1 MSISKKNLFWLFIVA
16 GTIALGSVMLRP
28 PPPFRG
34 PVDHFAPDIARPDAL
49 IRSYSLSRLPA
60 DLLRIPLARD
70 VLTEDFVSY
79 YEQNEER
86 QALSGTVRRLAFEH
100 KLDLPERLIESALD
114 EPAEVALWRGG
125 DGRLRHFAI
134 VLSRNALARVIQTLL
149 PAVSRASDLQLFSAG
164 TLDGTDVDILA
175 LEYGLK
181 YRLLLLSKGDRIVAL
196 SNPGMLFE
204 PGGDQPL
211 GSQSA
216 DAAEVVRE
224 LLEGKSLSPFARHFH
239 LEKPL
244 SGKKHELMLGSRAFA
259 FGYEAF
265 APGLMALRLNFDN
278 QGDWQSSALFNG
290 VSTRDAGL
298 WAKLPY
304 GPSLCVLMPVDWTRI
319 ESLLDA
325 FSARY
330 PLSKEEITFIN
341 RFDGPAAVCWY
352 KDSRL
357 FTPLFAA
364 RLSRDVDEKQA
375 EAFFKLAAQATRV
388 DKGNTE
394 FNKQTG
400 FALWQGEIPSRYG
413 ASVNGEPRSLKPALA
428 LGDRT
433 VFFSPDIKL
442 VMSAL
447 DVAAKRYPSIFDG
460 IEDRGARRDTLA
472 FIVPQALADL
482 LSQEVFTALPR
493 NEENLFRSAA
503 DAYLLPRLQALARH
517 PAQRIRLSPRKSDET
532 PEWRV
537 LEWEPVR
544 TTH

>member
-1 MSISKKNLFWLFIVA
+1 MSISKKNLVWLFILA
-16 GTIALGSVMLRP
+16 GTVALGSVMLRP

-34 PVDHFAPDIARPDAL
+34 PVDTFAPDIARPDAL
-49 IRSYSLSRLPA
+49 IRSYSLSKLPA

-100 KLDLPERLIESALD
+100 KLDLPDRLIESALD

-125 DGRLRHFAI
+125 DGRLRNFAI

-149 PAVSRASDLQLFSAG
+149 PVVSRASDLQLFSAG

-181 YRLLLLSKGDRIVAL
+181 HRLLLLSKGDRIVAL

-204 PGGDQPL
+204 SGGDQPL
-211 GSQSA
+211 GSQSE
-216 DAAEVVRE
+216 DAAKVIRK
-224 LLEGKSLSPFARHFH
+224 LLEGETLSPFARHFH

-244 SGKKHELMLGSRAFA
+244 SGKKHELTLGSRAFA

-265 APGLMALRLNFDN
+265 APGLAALSLSFDD
-278 QGDWQSSALFNG
+278 QGGWQSSAL
-290 VSTRDAGL
+290 SDARARDGGL

-304 GPSLCVLMPVDWTRI
+304 GPSLCVLMPVDWTRM

-325 FSARY
+325 FGARHQ
-330 PLSKEEITFIN
+330 LSKEEIALIDH
-341 RFDGPAAVCWY
+341 FDGPAAVCWY

-375 EAFFKLAAQATRV
+375 AAFFKLAAQATRAGEG
-388 DKGNTE
+388 KTE
-394 FNKQTG
+394 FDKQIG
-400 FALWQGEIPSRYG
+400 FALWQGDIPSRYG
-413 ASVNGEPRSLKPALA
+413 TAVNSDPRSLKPALA

-433 VFFSPDIKL
+433 VFFSPDTNL
-442 VMSAL
+442 VMNAR
-447 DVAAKRYPSIFDG
+447 DIAAKRYPSVFDG
-460 IEDRGARRDTLA
+460 IEDRDARRDTLA
-472 FIVPQALADL
+472 FIAPQALADL
-482 LSQEVFTALPR
+482 LSQEVFAALPR
-493 NEENLFRSAA
+493 NEEILFRNAA
-503 DAYLLPRLQALARH
+503 DAYLLPRLQALARY
-517 PAQRIRLSPRKSDET
+517 PTQRISLSPRKSEDT

-537 LEWEPVR
+537 LEWEPLR
-544 TTH
+544 LTH